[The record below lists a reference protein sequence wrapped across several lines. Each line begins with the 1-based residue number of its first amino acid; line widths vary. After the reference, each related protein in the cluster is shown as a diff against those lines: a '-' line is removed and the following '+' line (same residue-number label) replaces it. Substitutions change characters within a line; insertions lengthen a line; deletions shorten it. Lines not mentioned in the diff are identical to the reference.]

1 MYYPHL
7 PPHSSHTCPC
17 CGFWERIIRKNGLD
31 PDELWKKV
39 RDAEKREREEA
50 EARDFQANTFPK

>member
-1 MYYPHL
+1 MK
-7 PPHSSHTCPC
+7 
-17 CGFWERIIRKNGLD
+17 KNGLD

-50 EARDFQANTFPK
+50 EARDYHNQANGFHE